1 MRFEFCTLFPHK
13 VSAKHAAR
21 VAKEGI
27 ASVCIKPGVFAFFAC
42 IAASFTAC
50 SGINDS
56 WEVKG
61 GGYLKYS
68 INDGQEITQELD
80 RDDVEIPYIRNQH
93 HYIKITIPMNR
104 SERKDQLSV
113 AVYSPKLGKNNIV
126 PSLTWIQV
134 EGTPKAL
141 IKGDSNYVTFDQKDD
156 TKWSATLNL
165 HFEDCRQGACIDSL
179 PPILFKGRMHYWIAE
194 DDR

>member
-1 MRFEFCTLFPHK
+1 MN
-13 VSAKHAAR
+13 SAILKSL
-21 VAKEGI
+21 
-27 ASVCIKPGVFAFFAC
+27 SV
-42 IAASFTAC
+42 IAASILSTVFCASLTAC

-68 INDGQEITQELD
+68 INDGEEITQELD

-93 HYIKITIPMNR
+93 HYIKITIPMER
-104 SERKDQLSV
+104 SERMDRLSV

-134 EGTPKAL
+134 EL
-141 IKGDSNYVTFDQKDD
+141 RY
-156 TKWSATLNL
+156 L
-165 HFEDCRQGACIDSL
+165 
-179 PPILFKGRMHYWIAE
+179 
-194 DDR
+194 